1 MLVAAPLVASALEEQ
16 EEETAMAAPRQ
27 NAPHRP
33 ELEAT
38 EARQSR
44 SAPGTFSMLLVS
56 TLGGLIVVAIIWAFF
71 AGPLG
76 KAALKPHVQSAEQ
89 ASSFSQ
95 PPPQAKMR
103 PSPSTTGAP
112 AGGSINQQ

>member
-1 MLVAAPLVASALEEQ
+1 
-16 EEETAMAAPRQ
+16 MAAPRQ
-27 NAPHRP
+27 NAPHGP

-44 SAPGTFSMLLVS
+44 PAPGTLSMLVIS
-56 TLGGLIVVAIIWAFF
+56 TVVGLIVVAIIWAFF

-76 KAALKPHVQSAEQ
+76 RAPLKPHVQSAEQ

-112 AGGSINQQ
+112 GDGSINQR